1 MAAELTIGTAGLLQ
15 DGVRLHAA
23 AVQALV
29 AGLAQRLEPGARQ
42 RVALISDRADAAL
55 VALLACQRA
64 GCDLL
69 LWRQATPPDAPVWRE
84 LGVSALL
91 DGELDLVELPLPRL
105 AEASGLVLLATSG
118 TTGTPKVAMHR
129 LERLL
134 GRVRAP
140 RDAAAAQHDRVLLTY
155 HPCSFAGLQVLLTA
169 LVSGAEL
176 LAVSRSTVAS
186 LAAAALAHRP
196 TLCSGTPTFW
206 RGFMLALG
214 PQAAAVPLRH
224 ITLGGEA
231 VDQVTLDRLRQ
242 CFPAAGI
249 VHIYAST
256 EAGALYAVRDGRAG
270 FPRAWLDEGID
281 GVSLR
286 IRDGALQVRSPRA
299 MQAYVAGAGASP
311 IDADGWLSTGDLVEA
326 EGDRVLFRGRVD
338 SVINVGGAKVRPE
351 EIEAALLELPQVADV
366 RAFAARNPITG
377 ELVGVELV
385 LAEGLRL
392 DDVRPIIVDHARQRL
407 GGYKVPRV
415 LRQVTALDAS
425 ATGKKQRGG

>member
-15 DGVRLHAA
+15 DGVRLGAT
-23 AVQALV
+23 ALQTMV
-29 AGLAQRLEPGARQ
+29 AGLAHRLQQGERR
-42 RVALISDRADAAL
+42 RVALITDRADATMI
-55 VALLACQRA
+55 ALLACQRA

-69 LWRQATPPDAPVWRE
+69 LWRQATPADAPVWRE

-91 DGELDLVELPLPRL
+91 DGDLNLIELPLPPL
-105 AEASGLVLLATSG
+105 PDVSGLVLLATSG
-118 TTGTPKVAMHR
+118 TTGRPKVAMHR

-140 RDAAAAQHDRVLLTY
+140 RDASAAQRDRILLTY
-155 HPCSFAGLQVLLTA
+155 HPCSFAGLQVQLTA

-176 LAVSRSTVAS
+176 VAVSRSTVAS
-186 LAAAALAHRP
+186 LAEAALAWRP

-206 RGFMLALG
+206 RGLMLALG
-214 PQAAAVPLRH
+214 PRAASVPLRY

-231 VDQVTLDRLRQ
+231 VDQVTLDRLRR

-281 GVSLR
+281 GVRLR
-286 IRDGALQVRSPRA
+286 VHDGTLLVQSPHA
-299 MQAYVAGAGASP
+299 MQAYVAGTAASP
-311 IDADGWLSTGDLVEA
+311 IDADGWLSTGDLVDE
-326 EGDRVLFRGRVD
+326 EGDRVVFRGRVD
-338 SVINVGGAKVRPE
+338 NVINVGGAKVRPE
-351 EIEAALLELPQVADV
+351 EIEAALLELPQVVDA

-392 DDVRPIIVDHARQRL
+392 DDVRSTIVAHAKQRL